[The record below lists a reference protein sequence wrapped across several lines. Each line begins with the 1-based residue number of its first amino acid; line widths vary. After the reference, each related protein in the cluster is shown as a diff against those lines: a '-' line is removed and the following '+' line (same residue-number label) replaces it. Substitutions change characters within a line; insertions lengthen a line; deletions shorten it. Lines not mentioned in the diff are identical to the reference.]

1 MATFFSYPL
10 SLFQICEIFSCPG
23 GVCVC
28 MGMDTVDYH
37 IILNLVILVCNVV
50 DLYSF
55 PEPAMC
61 LEWFLFSTVTKTG
74 MEGFC

>member
-1 MATFFSYPL
+1 
-10 SLFQICEIFSCPG
+10 
-23 GVCVC
+23 